1 MCARAF
7 CIFSLNGTFVH
18 FLKKKKNNDSIMKRL
33 LILSIATLVSMS
45 AFAQTKE
52 PRKVKYIV
60 KGGLTFPKFLY
71 SGKND
76 VSTVRSNTEFYVGA
90 LASVP
95 VCKTLSVQS
104 GLSLVGKGNR
114 AAYANYVEYID
125 LLYLEIPA
133 NLIATFDAGKT
144 GSVFVGAGPYLGF
157 GLRGGIRKDYRG
169 DIPTEFEDITFGNS
183 PNMYQ
188 GVDFGFNFLL
198 GYQLKNGFGVNG
210 GYNLGITNVY
220 NDPTTE
226 QKIMNS
232 GFSIG
237 LSFAF

>member
-1 MCARAF
+1 
-7 CIFSLNGTFVH
+7 
-18 FLKKKKNNDSIMKRL
+18 MKRL
-33 LILSIATLVSMS
+33 LILSIAALVSMS

-125 LLYLEIPA
+125 LLYLEVPT
-133 NLIATFDAGKT
+133 NLVTTFDIGST
-144 GSVFVGAGPYLGF
+144 GSIFVGAGPYLGF
-157 GLRGGIRKDYRG
+157 GLSGGVRKDNIGGISS
-169 DIPTEFEDITFGNS
+169 EEDITFGNS

-198 GYQLKNGFGVNG
+198 GYQLKNGLGVNG
-210 GYNLGITNVY
+210 GYNIGITNVY
-220 NDPTTE
+220 DNPAKK
-226 QKIMNS
+226 QKTMNS
-232 GFSIG
+232 GFSLG
-237 LSFAF
+237 LCFSF